1 MTVQSGYELAPGA
14 RLRASLVVVGAGP
27 AGIVCAVE
35 AARRGV
41 DVLLI
46 ESGGREPDPHRQRLS
61 TATVRHP
68 NLHAPVE
75 LTVSRQIGGTSAI
88 WGGRC
93 VPYDEVDFLD
103 RPITAP
109 SRWPLSYPDVQ
120 PYFDAACDW
129 FKCGRSAFDVKDLP
143 HLPAHM
149 VPGLPDGDVLAS
161 TLERWSLP
169 THFGREYG
177 DVLTGSTRLRVL
189 TDSTCVRVDIDEDL
203 SRATGVTCKTLAG
216 GTFSVEAD
224 RVIVAAGGL
233 ESTRLLM
240 CSPAAGG
247 RSAGDHSGH
256 LGHWY
261 MAHLE
266 GVIAD
271 LVLCTPAAETVHGYE
286 RDVDGTYVRRR
297 LTFAPGYQ
305 LEHGLPNIAGWI
317 ANPELPD
324 ASHRNVQL
332 SLTYLA
338 LVSPLG
344 SRLAPPAQ
352 RLSLTGT
359 KIPGTPY
366 GTAARS
372 PMRAHLRNVLSDP
385 AGAARFAVDFGA
397 KRVFSRGR
405 KPPGFFVWSADN
417 RYPLQYHGEHL
428 PHYESCVRLAA
439 ATDELGMPRLDIDIK
454 FTDDDIQGV
463 LAAHRHWDR
472 YLRTAGVGRL
482 EYVVDDPAAAV
493 LARAG
498 GGFHQIG
505 TTRMAASPADGVV
518 DTDLAVHG
526 IPNLHV
532 VSSSVFVTSGQANS
546 TFLIVVL
553 ALRLI
558 GALYDKADSAIGGIE
573 HA

>member
-1 MTVQSGYELAPGA
+1 MTVRSGHELDTGA
-14 RLRASLVVVGAGP
+14 RLRASLVVIGAGP
-27 AGIVCAVE
+27 AGIVCAVQ

-41 DVLLI
+41 DVLLV
-46 ESGGREPDPHRQRLS
+46 ESGSVKPDPKRQRLS
-61 TATVRHP
+61 TATIRRP
-68 NLHAPVE
+68 DLHAPVE

-103 RPITAP
+103 RRITEP
-109 SRWPLSYPDVQ
+109 SRWPLSYADVL
-120 PYFDAACDW
+120 PFFGAACDW
-129 FKCGRSAFDVKDLP
+129 FKCGRAAFDIGDLP
-143 HLPAHM
+143 HLPAQM
-149 VPGLPDGDVLAS
+149 VPGLEDGNVLTS

-169 THFGREYG
+169 THFGRVYR
-177 DVLTGSTRLRVL
+177 DVLSGLTSLRVF
-189 TDSTCVRVDIDEDL
+189 TDSTCVRVDIDENR
-203 SRATGVTCKTLAG
+203 SRATGVLCRTLSG
-216 GTFSVEAD
+216 NTFTVEAD

-240 CSPAAGG
+240 CSPVSAG

-271 LVLCTPAAETVHGYE
+271 LVLNTPAAEPIYDYE
-286 RDVDGTYVRRR
+286 RDIDGTYVRRR
-297 LTFAPGYQ
+297 LTFARDYQ

-317 ANPELPD
+317 ANPELSD
-324 ASHRNVQL
+324 AAHRNAQL

-344 SRLAPPAQ
+344 SLLAPPAQ

-366 GTAARS
+366 GTATRS
-372 PMRAHLRNVLSDP
+372 PVRTHLRNVMSDP
-385 AGAARFAVDFGA
+385 VGAGRFALDFGA
-397 KRVFSRGR
+397 KRVLTRGR
-405 KPPGFFVWSADN
+405 KPPGFFVRNAGN

-428 PHYESCVRLAA
+428 PHYESRVRLAPQ
-439 ATDELGMPRLDIDIK
+439 TDDIGMPRLDIDIR
-454 FTDDDIQGV
+454 FTDDDVRGV
-463 LAAHRHWDR
+463 LAAHQHWDR
-472 YLRTAGVGRL
+472 YLRAAGVGRL
-482 EYVVDDPAAAV
+482 EYVVDDPASGV
-493 LARAG
+493 RARAG

-505 TTRMAASPADGVV
+505 TTRMSADPADGVV

-558 GALYDKADSAIGGIE
+558 ARLYDNADSAIRGIE